1 MPHLQTPFCSV
12 VTLWFLE
19 VVVKTET
26 LIFDGTVT
34 APSIIECEDALT
46 PCLINCTAHSAC
58 RDREIHCHRTAQ
70 QPCTIHMSI
79 PTTSSSAGMDSVYY
93 THQAPIV
100 HITALGWYAMFR
112 SHIYAHEA
120 LGSKL
125 YLSSDGPRALESS
138 VFYAPVGEGS
148 LLSINCKRGDGC
160 RAMKIYDDWT
170 TEVHIEA
177 VEGARW
183 TQVRNIFD
191 DSPLNISRNDSN
203 YIGLNS
209 AYRAPVFLTAMDI
222 RVGNTFFDLQYLGH
236 NHGNWTL
243 HGNAAH
249 SFQHAYIEATADIP
263 PYGGASGYDIKLIGT
278 SVIDKGNDSLTGESI
293 FAFLTLNAS
302 QFGAN
307 IYAEVTD
314 QYGLSGAAIHAKNA
328 NSVQIYCKGGGDCDG
343 LMVECPQ
350 NICMISCD
358 DDAETDCS
366 NMKIYTC
373 SHVDVLCDG
382 VDCNF
387 GVGTSTVTKT
397 YCGFDQNETYYQM
410 QYNASGHVLCQNYGS
425 GYCGPTSHPTKIPST
440 DPTIPFRTTD
450 IGVTSTLVDTVIDA
464 FTTRSAVF
472 NGNSNRGI
480 QESSWL
486 VILLVIICGVV
497 VLICLVLGMGYNLYR
512 RNTKQQV
519 MDDVANMR
527 TLSTSQDI
535 HKTDS
540 LPQNTPHAPVI
551 PVMSTSE
558 HKSTRNPHSAHD
570 TPERVRYHPEG
581 QVEICSEG
589 NVELQNDLDI
599 IAGVNTLGA
608 NTVYNDG
615 CLEDDEELIAGNTLG
630 EGDAFDPPPPPSQVN
645 AMEFVCVASE
655 DEIIMGED
663 ETDIGGTIQ

>member
-79 PTTSSSAGMDSVYY
+79 PTTSSSGDGSSAGMDSVYY

-278 SVIDKGNDSLTGESI
+278 SLIDKGNDALTGDSI
-293 FAFLTLNAS
+293 FEFLTLNAS

-373 SHVDVLCDG
+373 LHTDVLCDG
-382 VDCNF
+382 VYCNF
-387 GVGTSTVTKT
+387 GVNTSTVTKT
-397 YCGFDQNETYYQM
+397 FCGFDQNETYYQM
-410 QYNASGHVLCQNYGS
+410 QYNASGHVLCQNYGP
-425 GYCGPTSHPTKIPST
+425 GYCGPTTHPTEIPST
-440 DPTIPFRTTD
+440 DPTKTPIADPREMPTTD
-450 IGVTSTLVDTVIDA
+450 PMEMPSTDPTIDPFTTADTAMDTFIDTSTTS
-464 FTTRSAVF
+464 SAVF
-472 NGNSNRGI
+472 NRNPGHDI
-480 QESSWL
+480 QPPS
-486 VILLVIICGVV
+486 LLVIVLLLMCGSV
-497 VLICLVLGMGYNLYR
+497 VLICIFLVMGYKMYIGN
-512 RNTKQQV
+512 KQQV
-519 MDDVANMR
+519 VDDAANMR
-527 TLSTSQDI
+527 TLSSSNDI
-535 HKTDS
+535 
-540 LPQNTPHAPVI
+540 HAPVI
-551 PVMSTSE
+551 QTMSTPDD
-558 HKSTRNPHSAHD
+558 KSTRNLQLPHD
-570 TPERVRYHPEG
+570 GP
-581 QVEICSEG
+581 VEVCSEG
-589 NVELQNDLDI
+589 NVELQNDSDI
-599 IAGVNTLGA
+599 IAGVNTLSA
-608 NTVYNDG
+608 NDVYDDG
-615 CLEDDEELIAGNTLG
+615 CLEDDGELIAGNTLG
-630 EGDAFDPPPPPSQVN
+630 EGEAFEANHVN
-645 AMEFVCVASE
+645 AAEFVSVASE
-655 DEIIMGED
+655 DEIIRGDD